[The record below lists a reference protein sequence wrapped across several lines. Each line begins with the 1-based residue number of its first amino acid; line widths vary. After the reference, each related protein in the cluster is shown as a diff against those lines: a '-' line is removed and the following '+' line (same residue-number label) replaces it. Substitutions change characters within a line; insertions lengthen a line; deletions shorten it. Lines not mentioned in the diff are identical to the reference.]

1 VHFVFDMDGTLVDS
15 FAAVKEA
22 YRLVGF
28 KLLPEHWGKT
38 WKEIGV
44 TPEQHKE
51 KNALYSTC
59 LRSQGRILHA
69 ATLMQVVEGKV
80 LTGASV
86 EAAKAVFDL
95 LGLPLQNHL
104 LAAGVTQEQKFGHLR
119 KLAKD
124 GRVFYVDDDRNF
136 GLRIVQDIPNAFFL
150 HVAEHEG
157 VYHLHNKKGEVQ
169 RWTLSSWLPDV
180 TIV

>member
-1 VHFVFDMDGTLVDS
+1 MRFVFDMDGCIVDS
-15 FAAVKEA
+15 YAAVKEA

-38 WKEIGV
+38 WREIGV

-51 KNALYSTC
+51 KTQLYSTC
-59 LRSQGRILHA
+59 LRQYGRKLHA
-69 ATLMQVVEGKV
+69 ATLLEVVGGDI
-80 LTGASV
+80 LTGASL
-86 EAAKAVFDL
+86 EAVKSVSSL
-95 LGLPLQNHL
+95 LGFTPGLIGYSCTQDDKIDILNNT
-104 LAAGVTQEQKFGHLR
+104 AAQ
-119 KLAKD
+119 
-124 GRVFYVDDDRNF
+124 GRVFYVDDNRDF
-136 GLRIVQDIPNAFFL
+136 GLRVVREVQGAYFL